1 MKKLILALGLTT
13 AIVSSAHAQAVRGVT
28 ATEIIIG
35 MQTDLSGPVAS
46 WGVSSRNAAQ
56 LRFEEV
62 NAKGGVFGRKI
73 TFIVEDSQ
81 YQVPRAVQAVNKLI
95 NRDNV
100 FAMFGNLGTAH
111 NNAVFEE
118 QFAAKVPNL
127 FPFSAARSMS
137 MPIHPLKFASLAT
150 YYDEARS
157 ITGYFVKQGKT
168 KICTM
173 YQDSEFGQ
181 EIFEGVRDELTARN
195 MKILETTTHKPI
207 DTDFTAQISR
217 LKAADC
223 EVVVMG
229 SIVRDAIVPYVTAR
243 RMGWNAEFATTTA
256 SFDFNV
262 AGVPNGGTEG
272 LYITSTVAPPYED
285 GNDAM
290 KKFITD
296 YKAKF
301 NLPPSSSAM
310 IGYIGADITVKALE
324 KAGKDLTLDSFI
336 KGLNSFK
343 YTDDF
348 GNPELTFTETKR
360 QGTRASNLYQVKGG
374 KFTLVSKNITDAK

>member
-1 MKKLILALGLTT
+1 
-13 AIVSSAHAQAVRGVT
+13 
-28 ATEIIIG
+28 
-35 MQTDLSGPVAS
+35 
-46 WGVSSRNAAQ
+46 
-56 LRFEEV
+56 
-62 NAKGGVFGRKI
+62 
-73 TFIVEDSQ
+73 
-81 YQVPRAVQAVNKLI
+81 
-95 NRDNV
+95 
-100 FAMFGNLGTAH
+100 
-111 NNAVFEE
+111 
-118 QFAAKVPNL
+118 
-127 FPFSAARSMS
+127 
-137 MPIHPLKFASLAT
+137 
-150 YYDEARS
+150 
-157 ITGYFVKQGKT
+157 
-168 KICTM
+168 
-173 YQDSEFGQ
+173 
-181 EIFEGVRDELTARN
+181 
-195 MKILETTTHKPI
+195 
-207 DTDFTAQISR
+207 
-217 LKAADC
+217 
-223 EVVVMG
+223 VVMG

-243 RMGWNAEFATTTA
+243 RMGWKAEFATTTA